1 VAQGS
6 DEAKLRLRDFLAG
19 RAKKV
24 TEFRS

>member
-6 DEAKLRLRDFLAG
+6 DEAKQRLREFLAG

-24 TEFRS
+24 TEF